1 MKKFIIANYD
11 MYAFDVENTTF
22 TRVGGHVSSM
32 IDYTF
37 IAPEDGTVVVDDK
50 EIEVKANDVIL
61 KMYGTYDNEKDCRLP
76 GTCIVLDKDNEL
88 AKYIITGYELNLE
101 RRKKNNACCGI

>member
-22 TRVGGHVSSM
+22 TRVGGNVSSM
-32 IDYTF
+32 IDYAF
-37 IAPEDGTVVVDDK
+37 IAPEDGTIVANDK

-61 KMYGTYDNEKDCRLP
+61 KMYGTYDNEKGSRIP
-76 GTCIVLDKDNEL
+76 GTYIVLDKDNEL
-88 AKYIITGYELNLE
+88 AKYITTGYELDL
-101 RRKKNNACCGI
+101 RRSKKNDACCGI